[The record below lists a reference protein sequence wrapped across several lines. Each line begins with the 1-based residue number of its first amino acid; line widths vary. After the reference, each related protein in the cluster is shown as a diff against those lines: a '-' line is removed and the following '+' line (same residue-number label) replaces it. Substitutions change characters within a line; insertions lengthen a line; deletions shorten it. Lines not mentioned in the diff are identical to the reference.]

1 MNNQYIRNAQ
11 SCAAEARRAVQE
23 FHAGVDQPDMELV
36 LFFCSSEYNLDELA
50 DEMQRLFAGI
60 QVVGCTTAGEIG
72 TEGYRTHS
80 LSGVSFATNDCVAV
94 SDVLNDLCHFN
105 MTKGYAFCQSLIQKL
120 ENRVPQAGP
129 GNTFA
134 LLLIDGLSVR
144 EEQVAHTF
152 QDGLNNI
159 LLVGGSAGDD
169 GKFSKTFIYSNGRF
183 ETDCAAL
190 ILINTTLPFRPVMT
204 HHFIGTDERLV
215 VTEADTAK
223 RIVSE
228 INGLPAAQEYARLL
242 GVSVRDLSP
251 EHFAA
256 SPVVIKIGGMDYVR
270 SIQTANQD
278 GSLTFYCAIEKGM
291 VLRVAYG
298 IDLVKNLELVFEDIE
313 TDIGIPQ
320 LIASC
325 VIRKSPRII

>member
-1 MNNQYIRNAQ
+1 
-11 SCAAEARRAVQE
+11 
-23 FHAGVDQPDMELV
+23 
-36 LFFCSSEYNLDELA
+36 
-50 DEMQRLFAGI
+50 
-60 QVVGCTTAGEIG
+60 
-72 TEGYRTHS
+72 
-80 LSGVSFATNDCVAV
+80 
-94 SDVLNDLCHFN
+94 
-105 MTKGYAFCQSLIQKL
+105 
-120 ENRVPQAGP
+120 VPQAGP